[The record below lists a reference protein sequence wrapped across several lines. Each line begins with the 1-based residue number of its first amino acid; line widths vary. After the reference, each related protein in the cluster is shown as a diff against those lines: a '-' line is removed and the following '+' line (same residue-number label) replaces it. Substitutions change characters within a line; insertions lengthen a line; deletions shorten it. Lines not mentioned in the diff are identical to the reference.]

1 MFALKLFCFAFQRRR
16 EKTILSTLSFGMCIF
31 AANLRASVVASILLR
46 CLLWVA
52 IISDSCPA
60 GILFLSIAP
69 ICSLLGGIEYWTRH
83 LRYFPF
89 CRRVVAR
96 RTLSPAF
103 LAADWLNNLVSCHAS
118 GDLVCGANMGK
129 KIYTSRVLFLAY
141 F

>member
-1 MFALKLFCFAFQRRR
+1 MLAYRSVRAKTVLFRLSAKE
-16 EKTILSTLSFGMCIF
+16 EKTILWTLSFGMCIF

-89 CRRVVAR
+89 FVVALLQEEPCHR
-96 RTLSPAF
+96 RF
-103 LAADWLNNLVSCHAS
+103 WLLI
-118 GDLVCGANMGK
+118 G
-129 KIYTSRVLFLAY
+129 
-141 F
+141 